1 MLCLGRLAP
10 LAIIALAVFPGAV
23 QASDAISYVT
33 SSDHAVPI
41 APQSEGYNWDGFY
54 AGFFGVDQNTAN
66 RGNQLGF
73 GALAGANVT
82 FDYFLL
88 GGEVAVQGLTD
99 GTTPTSYGQALGRV
113 GVFATDNALLYASA
127 GAGMNLG
134 IPDERDF
141 LVGGGLEYAV
151 TDNVSLRAQY
161 LHGFPMEGSDP
172 KDQVTL
178 GASYHF

>member
-10 LAIIALAVFPGAV
+10 LAIIALAALSGAS
-23 QASDAISYVT
+23 QASDAISYQT
-33 SSDHAVPI
+33 TANHDIPI
-41 APQSEGYNWDGFY
+41 APTSQGYNWEGFY
-54 AGFFGVDQNTAN
+54 AGIFGVDQNTTN
-66 RGNQLGF
+66 GNQLGF
-73 GALAGANVT
+73 GALVGANVT

-88 GGEVAVQGLTD
+88 GGEVAVQGVTD

-113 GVFATDNALLYASA
+113 GVFATDNALVYASA

-134 IPDERDF
+134 VTDEKDL
-141 LVGGGLEYAV
+141 LVGGGLEYAI

-161 LHGFPMEGSDP
+161 LHGFPMSGSDS